1 MSKGP
6 ANWISGVRAAGAR
19 LLGYTQE
26 ESAEAAG
33 VTSRT
38 VRNWERSEWWPRAC
52 SDAMGGL
59 TVDLVGKARR
69 TILRSLQEGDAR
81 VAMWV
86 LERLDTKGFG
96 APAPLL
102 GVDDQ
107 LTPEERASRFAR
119 VARAFGHE
127 LPPGGLEGVIDV
139 SAVEDDD

>member
-1 MSKGP
+1 MSEGP

-38 VRNWERSEWWPRAC
+38 VRNWERSAWWPRAC
-52 SDAMGGL
+52 DDAMGGL

-86 LERLDTKGFG
+86 LERLDTTGFG
-96 APAPLL
+96 APVPLL
-102 GVDDQ
+102 GVGDQ
-107 LTPEERASRFAR
+107 LTDEERAARFAR
-119 VARAFGHE
+119 VARAFGHDMT
-127 LPPGGLEGVIDV
+127 PGGVAGVIDV
-139 SAVEDDD
+139 GAVDDE